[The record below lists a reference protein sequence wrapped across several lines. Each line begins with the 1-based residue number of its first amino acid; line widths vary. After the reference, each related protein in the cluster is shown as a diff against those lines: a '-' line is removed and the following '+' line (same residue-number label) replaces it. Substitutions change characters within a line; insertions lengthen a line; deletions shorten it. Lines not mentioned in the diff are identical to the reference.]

1 VIVGIGVALVKVKQA
16 PCYWRA
22 EPARSSAESVQLGFL
37 FQAAD
42 TGVRSPRHVPV
53 GERGPVALSVIE
65 GTGDES
71 LAMSR
76 VVGDIGSEMT
86 DAVIEV
92 SGLRMS
98 YDGFEAVRGVDLR
111 VSRGEIF
118 TFLGPN
124 GAGKTTTVEILE
136 GHRKRTAGEVRVLGE
151 DPERADRWWRSR
163 VGVVLQSSRVEPQ
176 LTVRECLELYAGYYP
191 APRSVQE
198 VIELVGLKKRSNA
211 RCGNLSGG
219 QQRRVDVA
227 LALIG
232 DPELVFL
239 DEPTTG
245 FDPSARRSAW
255 EMIDGLRQLG
265 KTIFLTTHYMDE
277 AEALADRIA
286 VLSAGVIV
294 AEGTPATLGGRDRAA
309 YQITF
314 TLPRGVAIGELPAES
329 GSARPLDQAAKVLI
343 ESEQVM
349 PTLQALSSWAI
360 EHRHEISDLLV
371 RRPALEDVYLGLT
384 EPPK

>member
-1 VIVGIGVALVKVKQA
+1 MSMGK
-16 PCYWRA
+16 P
-22 EPARSSAESVQLGFL
+22 
-37 FQAAD
+37 
-42 TGVRSPRHVPV
+42 
-53 GERGPVALSVIE
+53 
-65 GTGDES
+65 GDES
-71 LAMSR
+71 LVA
-76 VVGDIGSEMT
+76 

-92 SGLRMS
+92 AGLGMA
-98 YDGFEAVRGVDLR
+98 YGGFEAVRGIDLQ

-118 TFLGPN
+118 AFLGPN

-136 GHRKRTAGEVRVLGE
+136 GHRKRTAGDVRVLGV
-151 DPERADRWWRSR
+151 DPEHADRWWRSR

-176 LTVRECLELYAGYYP
+176 LTVRECLELYAGYYA
-191 APRSVQE
+191 APRSVHE
-198 VIELVGLKKRSNA
+198 VIELVGLKKRSEV
-211 RCGNLSGG
+211 RCGQLSGG

-286 VLSAGVIV
+286 VLSAGRIV
-294 AEGTPATLGGRDRAA
+294 AEGTPRTLGGRDRAA

-314 TLPRGVAIGELPAES
+314 TLPAGVAIEEVPTGVA
-329 GSARPLDQAAKVLI
+329 SARALDQAGRVLI

-349 PTLQALSSWAI
+349 PALRALSVWAI
-360 EHRHEISDLLV
+360 ESSHEISDLLV
-371 RRPALEDVYLGLT
+371 RRPALEDVYLELT
-384 EPPK
+384 EPPA

>member
-1 VIVGIGVALVKVKQA
+1 
-16 PCYWRA
+16 
-22 EPARSSAESVQLGFL
+22 
-37 FQAAD
+37 
-42 TGVRSPRHVPV
+42 
-53 GERGPVALSVIE
+53 LSVIE
-65 GTGDES
+65 GTGDGP
-71 LAMSR
+71 LAATR
-76 VVGDIGSEMT
+76 TAGVVQTEVR

-111 VSRGEIF
+111 VARGEIF

-136 GHRKRTAGEVRVLGE
+136 GHRKRTAGDVRVLGE
-151 DPERADRWWRSR
+151 DPEHADRGWRSR

-198 VIELVGLKKRSNA
+198 VIELVGLKKRSEVRGA
-211 RCGNLSGG
+211 QLSGG

-255 EMIDGLRQLG
+255 EMIDGLRRLG

-314 TLPRGVAIGELPAES
+314 TLPRGVAIDELPVQP
-329 GSARPLDQAAKVLI
+329 GSARPLDQPEKVLI
-343 ESEQVM
+343 ETQEVM
-349 PTLQALSSWAI
+349 PALQALSGWAI
-360 EHRHEISDLLV
+360 EQRHEISDLLV

-384 EPPK
+384 EAPK

>member
-1 VIVGIGVALVKVKQA
+1 
-16 PCYWRA
+16 
-22 EPARSSAESVQLGFL
+22 
-37 FQAAD
+37 
-42 TGVRSPRHVPV
+42 
-53 GERGPVALSVIE
+53 
-65 GTGDES
+65 
-71 LAMSR
+71 
-76 VVGDIGSEMT
+76 
-86 DAVIEV
+86 
-92 SGLRMS
+92 MS
-98 YDGFEAVRGVDLR
+98 YDGIEAVRGIDLR

-124 GAGKTTTVEILE
+124 GAGKTTTVEVLE
-136 GHRKRTAGEVRVLGE
+136 GHRKRTAGDVKVLGE

-198 VIELVGLKKRSNA
+198 VIDLVGLNSRSEV
-211 RCGNLSGG
+211 RCGQLSGG

-245 FDPSARRSAW
+245 FDPSARRSSW

-286 VLSAGVIV
+286 VLKAGEIV
-294 AEGTPATLGGRDRAA
+294 AEGTPTTLGGRDRAA

-314 TLPRGVAIGELPAES
+314 TLPEGVAIGELPTEAGAPSALGES
-329 GSARPLDQAAKVLI
+329 GKLLI
-343 ESEQVM
+343 ESEHVM
-349 PTLQALSSWAI
+349 PTLRALSGWAI
-360 EHRHEISDLLV
+360 EHRYDIPDLLV
-371 RRPALEDVYLGLT
+371 RRPTLEDVYLGLT

>member
-1 VIVGIGVALVKVKQA
+1 MKTALARDLESDRTDRDQSLTLVGAAGPNDAEVVI
-16 PCYWRA
+16 
-22 EPARSSAESVQLGFL
+22 
-37 FQAAD
+37 D
-42 TGVRSPRHVPV
+42 
-53 GERGPVALSVIE
+53 
-65 GTGDES
+65 
-71 LAMSR
+71 
-76 VVGDIGSEMT
+76 
-86 DAVIEV
+86 V

-98 YDGFEAVRGVDLR
+98 YDGLEAVRGIDIR
-111 VSRGEIF
+111 VSQGEIF

-136 GHRKRTAGEVRVLGE
+136 GHRSRTTGEVRVLGE
-151 DPERADRWWRSR
+151 DPEYADRRWRSR

-176 LTVRECLELYAGYYP
+176 LTVRECLELYAGYYR
-191 APRSVQE
+191 APRPVRE
-198 VIELVGLKKRSNA
+198 VIELVGLKKRSEV
-211 RCGNLSGG
+211 RCGQLSGG

-255 EMIDGLRQLG
+255 EMIDGLRRLG

-286 VLSAGVIV
+286 IIKAGAIV
-294 AEGTPATLGGRDRAA
+294 TEGTPATLGGRDRAA

-314 TLPRGVAIGELPAES
+314 TLPEGAAIDELPVAN
-329 GSARPLDQAAKVLI
+329 GSARWLDQAGKVLI
-343 ESEQVM
+343 ESEQVT
-349 PTLQALSSWAI
+349 PTLQTLSDWAI
-360 EHRHEISDLLV
+360 ERSYDFPDLLV

-384 EPPK
+384 ESPE

>member
-1 VIVGIGVALVKVKQA
+1 MFGTAGA
-16 PCYWRA
+16 
-22 EPARSSAESVQLGFL
+22 
-37 FQAAD
+37 
-42 TGVRSPRHVPV
+42 V
-53 GERGPVALSVIE
+53 GE
-65 GTGDES
+65 
-71 LAMSR
+71 
-76 VVGDIGSEMT
+76 
-86 DAVIEV
+86 AVIEV
-92 SGLRMS
+92 SDLRMS
-98 YDGFEAVRGVDLR
+98 YDGFEAVRGIDLR
-111 VSRGEIF
+111 VRRGEIF

-136 GHRKRTAGEVRVLGE
+136 GHRKRTGGEVRVLGE
-151 DPERADRWWRSR
+151 DPEHADRWWRSR

-191 APRSVQE
+191 TSRSVRE
-198 VIELVGLKKRSNA
+198 VIELVGLKKRSEV
-211 RCGNLSGG
+211 RCGQLSGG

-265 KTIFLTTHYMDE
+265 KTVFLTTHYMDE
-277 AEALADRIA
+277 AEALADRI
-286 VLSAGVIV
+286 VVIKAGAIV
-294 AEGTPATLGGRDRAA
+294 AEGTPATLGGRDRAP

-314 TLPRGVAIGELPAES
+314 RLPDGVRAEDLPTAL
-329 GSARPLDQAAKVLI
+329 GGARDLDHQGKVLV
-343 ESEQVM
+343 ESEEAMVAM
-349 PTLQALSSWAI
+349 QALSGWAI
-360 EHRHEISDLLV
+360 DHRYEISDLSV

-384 EPPK
+384 EPAK